1 MNSISEVGNCEEKE
15 HTKNGANRWD
25 SISRYTFL
33 FLRNGALFSNT
44 NNPLLI
50 ANGSSSNLE
59 VCDTDFVLFSPSDT
73 VHILPRRKFVPQN
86 RIAAPNWELNNR
98 KKRVYLSIHYFF
110 SGLLCVRSLMS
121 FVNLIRRRRFFVIT
135 ANHYSVGLL
144 NKQDNKIKQ
153 QQSKA
158 KAYTVRTHQRMQR
171 IKTHESNE
179 SMEETTE

>member
-1 MNSISEVGNCEEKE
+1 
-15 HTKNGANRWD
+15 
-25 SISRYTFL
+25 
-33 FLRNGALFSNT
+33 
-44 NNPLLI
+44 
-50 ANGSSSNLE
+50 
-59 VCDTDFVLFSPSDT
+59 
-73 VHILPRRKFVPQN
+73 
-86 RIAAPNWELNNR
+86 
-98 KKRVYLSIHYFF
+98 
-110 SGLLCVRSLMS
+110 MS

-158 KAYTVRTHQRMQR
+158 KAYTLRTHQRMQR